1 MNKPL
6 TFLSWPVAR
15 PACLAAGVAVL
26 HLLGTPAH
34 AQILAL
40 NSVRQSAPAEAPR
53 TARAPKSV
61 LLKTL
66 LKQWESEYHATIFYE
81 SNVVENKRVVEQG
94 TTASG
99 SLADKLAAV
108 LPQVSLQF
116 KELRTNYFVVVNA
129 PVMAGFAA
137 PTSSAGAVQDIGVTG
152 RVTGTNGEP
161 LPGVTVLVK
170 GTTNGTATDANGNF
184 SLTVPENSTLVFSS
198 VGFLRQ
204 EVAVGTT
211 TTFTINLKEDTQ
223 SLKEVVVVG
232 YGTQSRQELT
242 TAVSS
247 VGAAAIERQPVAS
260 FDQALQGQAPGV
272 QVTAGSGAP
281 GGAINVRIRGAASI
295 NLSGSPL
302 YVIDGIPILPNYE
315 QEINNNNQRLN
326 PLTSLNPND
335 IERIDV
341 LKDGAAQ
348 AIYGLRAANGVV
360 VITTKRGK
368 VGTAQVSLNAY
379 YGRQYLRKKLDVL
392 NGQQFAKEYNEI
404 LSNANP
410 AQQPKYPDPTNP
422 INSDPANPGPYNTD
436 WQDAI
441 FRPAS
446 QQNYQLNVSGGT
458 DKTRYYIGGGY
469 FQQSG
474 ININS
479 GFDRYNFKINLDQ
492 QLSSRFRVGTS
503 LNTSRTH
510 TNGSVRSEASLGNS
524 GTVLGALT
532 QIPTIPIYKAD
543 GTYGTNPFT
552 LSDNPVGN
560 LLETSNQ
567 AVVYQLQNN
576 LYAEFDVLK
585 DLTLRSTFG
594 IDFRN
599 SNENAFYSTN
609 YPGTAASD
617 PSTKG
622 SATVGT
628 SQALSWINENVLT
641 YTKTFG
647 DKHHLTLLGGESM
660 QSYDRRTSGGATQG
674 FSFNIPYLSA
684 GATTRTKPYSYE
696 EQWALLSFYSRAIY
710 NYDERY
716 LATVSFRADASSRFA
731 AQNRFG
737 YFPAASLGWHVSR
750 ENFFPQS
757 KAVSDLKVRVSFGAV
772 GNQEIPI
779 YSRFSTY
786 DLGYGYQQG
795 GTTTP
800 IIASGGSTNVI
811 GNNVKWETTHQYDAG
826 LDVGLLS
833 NRVTLTFDIYK
844 KHTTDLLYQVT
855 IPQSTGAGSLQ
866 VIQNIGTIDNKGIEI
881 GVVTTN
887 VEAQNG
893 GFGWTTNFNI
903 TGNRNMVVDIGTQA
917 NAAGVQVPRTDPSS
931 GYNIL
936 QAGSPLGVFYGY
948 QVLGIVQSDAD
959 GASVPKQNGYTP
971 KAGDLR
977 FQDTNGDGKVDGSD
991 RIVIGNPNPKAFL
1004 GFTNNF
1010 SYKGVELS
1018 VFFQSSLGN
1027 DIYNQ
1032 NRTITEGQ
1040 TTALNQSAAV
1050 LNHWTLTNTNTN
1062 IPRPVFGDPNGNN
1075 NVSTRFIEDGSY
1087 VRLKNLTVAYNVP
1100 VSLSKR
1106 AAIKNLR
1113 VYATA
1118 LNLVTW
1124 TKYSGYDPEV
1134 AADPLSNTALGRDY
1148 GVYPQART
1156 YTVGLNATF

>member
-6 TFLSWPVAR
+6 TYLGWPVAR
-15 PACLAAGVAVL
+15 PACLAASVAVL
-26 HLLGTPAH
+26 HLLSTPAH
-34 AQILAL
+34 AQFLAV
-40 NSVRQSAPAEAPR
+40 NTMRQSTPTEAPR
-53 TARAPKSV
+53 AAKAV

-66 LKQWESEYHATIFYE
+66 LKQWENDYHATIFYE
-81 SNVVENKRVVEQG
+81 SNLVENKRVVEQG
-94 TTASG
+94 FTAG
-99 SLADKLAAV
+99 TLADRLAAV
-108 LPQVSLQF
+108 LPQVALQF
-116 KELRTNYFVVVNA
+116 KELRTNYFVV
-129 PVMAGFAA
+129 
-137 PTSSAGAVQDIGVTG
+137 TSTPGATSTPPSTTTAGAIQDI
-152 RVTGTNGEP
+152 RVTGHVTGNNGEP

-170 GTTNGTATDANGNF
+170 GTTNGTATDGNGNF

-198 VGFLRQ
+198 VGFVRQ

-211 TTFTINLKEDTQ
+211 TTFNINLKDDTQ

-232 YGTQSRQELT
+232 YGTQSRQDLT

-247 VGAAAIERQPVAS
+247 VGAAAIERQPVAG
-260 FDQALQGQAPGV
+260 FDQALQGQTPGV

-281 GGAINVRIRGAASI
+281 GAAINVRIRGNSSV
-295 NLSGSPL
+295 NLNGSPL

-315 QEINNNNQRLN
+315 QEINNNSQRLN

-341 LKDGAAQ
+341 LKDGAAS

-368 VGTAQVSLNAY
+368 VGQAQVSLNAY

-392 NGQQFAKEYNEI
+392 NSQQFAKEYNEI
-404 LSNANP
+404 LTNSGRAAAFADPNNP
-410 AQQPKYPDPTNP
+410 VNP
-422 INSDPANPGPYNTD
+422 DPANPGPYNTD

-441 FRPAS
+441 FRPAG

-458 DKTRYYIGGGY
+458 EKTRYYIGGGY
-469 FQQSG
+469 FQQTG

-492 QLSSRFRVGTS
+492 RVTDRFRVGTS

-510 TNGSVRSEASLGNS
+510 TNGSVRSEAALGNS

-543 GTYGTNPFT
+543 GTYGTNPYT

-594 IDFRN
+594 IDFRTSGEN
-599 SNENAFYSTN
+599 SFYSTN
-609 YPGTAASD
+609 YPGTSAAD

-622 SATVGT
+622 QASVGN
-628 SQALSWINENVLT
+628 SQSLSWLNENTLT
-641 YTKTFG
+641 YNKNFG

-660 QSYDRRTSGGATQG
+660 QAYDRRTSGGSTKG
-674 FSFNIPYLSA
+674 FSSNAVPYLSA
-684 GATTRTKPYSYE
+684 GATANGIPYSYE
-696 EQWALLSFYSRAIY
+696 EQWSLLSFYGRAIY
-710 NYDERY
+710 NYDDRY
-716 LATVSFRADASSRFA
+716 LATVSFRADASSRFSGA
-731 AQNRFG
+731 NRFG
-737 YFPAASLGWHVSR
+737 YFPAASLGWHISR
-750 ENFFPQS
+750 EHFFPES
-757 KAVSDLKVRVSFGAV
+757 NTVSDLKLRASFGAV

-786 DLGYGYQQG
+786 SLGYNYQG
-795 GTTTP
+795 SGTA
-800 IIASGGSTNVI
+800 IVGGGSTSVI
-811 GNNVKWETTHQYDAG
+811 GNDVRWETTYQYNAG
-826 LDVGLLS
+826 IDLGMFK
-833 NRVTLTFDIYK
+833 NRVTFTFDVYNK
-844 KHTTDLLYQVT
+844 RTVDLLTSVP
-855 IPQSTGAGSLQ
+855 IPQSTGAGTLN
-866 VIQNIGTIDNKGIEI
+866 VIQNVGKSENKGIEI

-903 TGNRNMVVDIGTQA
+903 TGNRNKLIDLGTQA
-917 NAAGVQVPRTDPSS
+917 NAANMQVPRTIIGD
-931 GYNIL
+931 YNII
-936 QAGSPLGVFYGY
+936 QAGSPFGSFYGY

-959 GASVPKQNGYTP
+959 GANVPKQNGYTP

-977 FQDTNGDGKVDGSD
+977 FQDTNGDGKVDGND

-1010 SYKGVELS
+1010 SYKGIELS

-1040 TTALNQSAAV
+1040 TTALNQSTAV
-1050 LNHWTLTNTNTN
+1050 LNHWTPTNTNTN

-1075 NVSTRFIEDGSY
+1075 AVSTRFIEDGSY
-1087 VRLKNLTVAYNVP
+1087 LRLKNLTVAYNVP
-1100 VSLSKR
+1100 VSISKK

-1118 LNLVTW
+1118 LNLITW